1 MKKYIFLFFA
11 VCAFSVYANAQ
22 NRTGDCTSYTSD
34 DRSVTFYL
42 NDSSAIQLRLCSQ
55 STVRIWFSPDGS
67 FQRSNPSFA
76 VVNED
81 LEDVGTVHVD
91 EQNACYEIFTP
102 KLRIRVNKSPF
113 NLQIFDKYQKL
124 LFSDYADKGHISDGQ
139 RKLEY
144 KTLRR
149 DEHFFGLGEKTGKLD
164 RRGEAYKMW
173 NSDKPCYS
181 AVEDPLYKS
190 IPFFMSSYRYGI
202 FLDNT
207 YKTEFKF
214 GTESRDYYSFEAPG
228 GEMIYYFIFGKDY
241 KEIMKQYVDL
251 TGKPIMPPKW
261 ALGFAQC
268 RGLLTS
274 EKLSYEIAEGY
285 RKRGIPCDVIYQDI
299 GWTQYLQDFEWRK
312 GNYENPKKMLADL
325 KDMGFKVV
333 VSQDPVISQA
343 NKRQWEEADRLG
355 YLVKDS
361 TNGRSYDMPW
371 PWGGNC
377 GVVDFTLPAVADWW
391 GAYQQKPIDDGI
403 AGFWTD
409 MGEPAW
415 SNEEQTER
423 LVMKHHLGMHDEIHN
438 VYGLT
443 WDKVVKEQF
452 EKRNPNRRVFQMT
465 RAAFAGLQR
474 YTFGW
479 TGDCGNGDDVTQGWG
494 QMANQIPVLLS
505 AGLGIIPFTTCDI
518 TGYCGDI
525 EDYPAMA
532 ELYTR
537 WIQMGAFNPLSRI
550 HHEGNVAV
558 EPWLFGE
565 EAEKNAKAAIEL
577 KYRLLPYIY
586 TYAREAHETGLP
598 LMRPMFLE
606 YPADMET
613 FSTDAQF
620 MFGSE
625 LLVAPV
631 VKKGARNKNV
641 YLPEGTWIDY
651 NNKHTAYSGEQW
663 MTVDAPLNTI
673 PMFVKQGSI
682 IPQMPVMNYTDEK
695 PVYPVTFEIF
705 PAAAGSETTFS
716 LYEDAG
722 TDLGYLRGEF
732 MRTPITCQTTDTG
745 YTLKVGTRTGEKYS
759 LPGQRNLMF
768 CIYTEQMPK
777 TALLDGQKIKKTNV
791 GKLEENRETEF
802 TITAWC
808 PDKKLGTCLLRL
820 PDDGK
825 EHIIEFVY

>member
-1 MKKYIFLFFA
+1 
-11 VCAFSVYANAQ
+11 
-22 NRTGDCTSYTSD
+22 
-34 DRSVTFYL
+34 
-42 NDSSAIQLRLCSQ
+42 
-55 STVRIWFSPDGS
+55 
-67 FQRSNPSFA
+67 
-76 VVNED
+76 
-81 LEDVGTVHVD
+81 
-91 EQNACYEIFTP
+91 
-102 KLRIRVNKSPF
+102 
-113 NLQIFDKYQKL
+113 
-124 LFSDYADKGHISDGQ
+124 
-139 RKLEY
+139 
-144 KTLRR
+144 
-149 DEHFFGLGEKTGKLD
+149 
-164 RRGEAYKMW
+164 
-173 NSDKPCYS
+173 
-181 AVEDPLYKS
+181 
-190 IPFFMSSYRYGI
+190 
-202 FLDNT
+202 
-207 YKTEFKF
+207 
-214 GTESRDYYSFEAPG
+214 
-228 GEMIYYFIFGKDY
+228 
-241 KEIMKQYVDL
+241 
-251 TGKPIMPPKW
+251 MPPKW

-525 EDYPAMA
+525 ENYPAMA

-682 IPQMPVMNYTDEK
+682 MPQMPVMNYTDEK

-825 EHIIEFVY
+825 EHIIEFIY